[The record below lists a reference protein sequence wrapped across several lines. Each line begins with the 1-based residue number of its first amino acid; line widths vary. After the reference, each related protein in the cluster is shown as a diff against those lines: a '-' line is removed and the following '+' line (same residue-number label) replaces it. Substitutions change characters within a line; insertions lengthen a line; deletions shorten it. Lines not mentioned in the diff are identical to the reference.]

1 MCLPAHIRVIPPPP
15 LQPALERARPGGR
28 GRTERPG
35 ARMEVC
41 RGAPLSCHA
50 HALYACMPPSP
61 LDHAFCASCHRRH
74 LLPAPTLPLLH
85 PGARVPVPQALYNTR
100 AFTHFLPALACS
112 LRGRLRPAPPRD
124 DRVIMTLPS
133 LHSTAS
139 DTEHLRRACQAR
151 RQSPKCLRRGRHDFP
166 ACTPPSPP
174 PPLHRSPQSPMSV
187 PNFRQVTPQAKVHTS
202 SL

>member
-15 LQPALERARPGGR
+15 PARPRASTPGR
-28 GRTERPG
+28 PRADRET
-35 ARMEVC
+35 
-41 RGAPLSCHA
+41 RGADGSMPGGAAVMPRSCPLRLHA
-50 HALYACMPPSP
+50 PPSP

-166 ACTPPSPP
+166 ACTTPPP

>member
-15 LQPALERARPGGR
+15 SSPPSSEHAREAAGGPRDQGRGWKYAGGR
-28 GRTERPG
+28 R
-35 ARMEVC
+35 
-41 RGAPLSCHA
+41 CHA
-50 HALYACMPPSP
+50 TLMPSTPACPPSP

-151 RQSPKCLRRGRHDFP
+151 RQSPKRLRRGRHDFP
-166 ACTPPSPP
+166 ACTPPL